1 MKKRRRKLKK
11 EVYYILIG
19 IVIFIILI
27 IIGINKI
34 KEYKY
39 HQTSEYHLLE
49 KGYSEEETK
58 EILTFGKEKI
68 EYFLNNEKNTQII
81 SLINEKYYLDKNFD
95 KYIEYLKEN
104 PNLETNIIVR
114 NINIHL
120 NYDFY
125 EQTYHANMDLDTS
138 ILVNKYY
145 YLKSDYIPDDLVTI
159 SQTYSWGEN
168 GSQKTRQ
175 VVYDAFI
182 DMWNSA
188 NKEGYY
194 LMINSSFRNYQ
205 DQESVYNNYKNTSGQ
220 TYADSIATRPGFSEH
235 QTGLALDIFSKNNTN
250 KNTFKDS
257 EEANWLK
264 ENAYKFGFI
273 LRYPEE
279 FENIT
284 GITYEAWHYR
294 YVGKDIAKYIYENNI
309 TFDEYY
315 AYFLED

>member
-19 IVIFIILI
+19 LVIFIILI
-27 IIGINKI
+27 VIGIDKF

-39 HQTSEYHLLE
+39 HQTNEYHLLE
-49 KGYSEEETK
+49 KGYNEEETS
-58 EILTFGKEKI
+58 EILKLDDELIK
-68 EYFLNNEKNTQII
+68 YFLNNEKNSKII
-81 SLINEKYYLDKNFD
+81 SLIKEKYYLNKKFD
-95 KYIEYLKEN
+95 KYIEYLNDN
-104 PNLETNIIVR
+104 PTLDTETIVR
-114 NINIHL
+114 DINIHL
-120 NYDFY
+120 NYEFY
-125 EQTYHANMDLDTS
+125 EQTYKANTNLDTA

-145 YLKSDYIPDDLVTI
+145 YLESDYIPDDLVNI

-182 DMWNSA
+182 DMWNAA

-194 LMINSSFRNYQ
+194 LMVNSSFRNYQ
-205 DQESVYNNYKNTSGQ
+205 DQESVYNAYKNTSGE
-220 TYADSIATRPGFSEH
+220 TYANSIATKPGFSEH

-250 KNTFKDS
+250 KNTFKDTP
-257 EEANWLK
+257 EAKWLK
-264 ENAYKFGFI
+264 ENAYKYGFI

-279 FENIT
+279 FEEIT
-284 GITYEAWHYR
+284 GITFEPWHYR

-315 AYFLED
+315 AYYLED

>member
-1 MKKRRRKLKK
+1 MKKRRRLKK
-11 EVYYILIG
+11 EVYFVLIG
-19 IVIFIILI
+19 LVIFIILI
-27 IIGINKI
+27 VIGIDKF

-39 HQTSEYHLLE
+39 HQTNEYHLLE
-49 KGYSEEETK
+49 KGYNEEETS
-58 EILTFGKEKI
+58 EILKLDDELIK
-68 EYFLNNEKNTQII
+68 YFLNNEKNSKII
-81 SLINEKYYLDKNFD
+81 SLIKEKYYLNKNFD
-95 KYIEYLKEN
+95 KYIEYLNDN
-104 PNLETNIIVR
+104 PTLDTETIVR
-114 NINIHL
+114 DINIHL

-125 EQTYHANMDLDTS
+125 EQTYKANTNLDTA

-145 YLKSDYIPDDLVTI
+145 YLESDYIPDDLVNI

-182 DMWNSA
+182 DMWNAA

-194 LMINSSFRNYQ
+194 LMVNSSFRNYQ
-205 DQESVYNNYKNTSGQ
+205 DQESVYNAYKNTSGE
-220 TYADSIATRPGFSEH
+220 TYANSIATKPGFSEH
-235 QTGLALDIFSKNNTN
+235 QTGLALDIFSKSNTN

-257 EEANWLK
+257 PEAKWLK
-264 ENAYKFGFI
+264 ENAYKYGFI

-279 FENIT
+279 FEKIT
-284 GITYEAWHYR
+284 GITFEPWHYR

-315 AYFLED
+315 AYYLED

>member
-49 KGYSEEETK
+49 KGYNEEETT
-58 EILTFGKEKI
+58 EILKLDDELIK
-68 EYFLNNEKNTQII
+68 YFLNNEKNSKII
-81 SLINEKYYLDKNFD
+81 SLIKEKYYLNKNFD
-95 KYIEYLKEN
+95 KYIEYLNDN
-104 PNLETNIIVR
+104 PTLDTKTIVR
-114 NINIHL
+114 DINTHL

-125 EQTYHANMDLDTS
+125 EKTYKANTSLDTA

-145 YLKSDYIPDDLVTI
+145 YLESDYIPDDLVNI

-182 DMWNSA
+182 DMWNAA

-194 LMINSSFRNYQ
+194 LMVNSSFRNYQ
-205 DQESVYNNYKNTSGQ
+205 DQESVYNAYKNTSGE
-220 TYADSIATRPGFSEH
+220 TYANSIATKPGFSEH

-250 KNTFKDS
+250 KNTFKDTP
-257 EEANWLK
+257 EAKWLK
-264 ENAYKFGFI
+264 ENAYKYGFI

>member
-1 MKKRRRKLKK
+1 MKKRRRLKK
-11 EVYYILIG
+11 EVYFVLIG
-19 IVIFIILI
+19 LVIFIILI
-27 IIGINKI
+27 VIGVDKF

-39 HQTSEYHLLE
+39 HQTNEYHLLE
-49 KGYSEEETK
+49 KGYNEEETS
-58 EILTFGKEKI
+58 EILKLDDELIK
-68 EYFLNNEKNTQII
+68 YFLNNEKNSKII
-81 SLINEKYYLDKNFD
+81 SLIKEKYYLNKKFD
-95 KYIEYLKEN
+95 KYIEYLNDN
-104 PNLETNIIVR
+104 PTLDTATIVR
-114 NINIHL
+114 DINIHL

-125 EQTYHANMDLDTS
+125 EKTYKANTNLDTA

-145 YLKSDYIPDDLVTI
+145 YLESDYIPDDLVNI

-182 DMWNSA
+182 DMWNAA

-194 LMINSSFRNYQ
+194 LMVNSSFRNYQ
-205 DQESVYNNYKNTSGQ
+205 DQESVYNAYKNTSGE
-220 TYADSIATRPGFSEH
+220 TYANSIATKPGFSEH
-235 QTGLALDIFSKNNTN
+235 QTGLALDIFSKSNTN
-250 KNTFKDS
+250 KNTFKDTP
-257 EEANWLK
+257 EAKWLK
-264 ENAYKFGFI
+264 ENAYKYGFI

-279 FENIT
+279 FEEIT
-284 GITYEAWHYR
+284 GITFEPWHYR

>member
-1 MKKRRRKLKK
+1 MKKRRRLKK
-11 EVYYILIG
+11 EVYFVLIG
-19 IVIFIILI
+19 LVIFIILI
-27 IIGINKI
+27 VIGVNKF

-39 HQTSEYHLLE
+39 HQTNEYHLLE
-49 KGYSEEETK
+49 KGYDEEETS
-58 EILTFGKEKI
+58 EILKLNDELIK
-68 EYFLNNEKNTQII
+68 YFLNNEKNSKII
-81 SLINEKYYLDKNFD
+81 SLIKEKYYLDKNFD
-95 KYIEYLKEN
+95 KYLEYLNDN
-104 PNLETNIIVR
+104 PNLDTATIVR
-114 NINIHL
+114 DINIHL

-125 EQTYHANMDLDTS
+125 EQTYKANTNLDTA

-145 YLKSDYIPDDLVTI
+145 YLESDYIPEDLVNI

-175 VVYDAFI
+175 IVYNAFI
-182 DMWNSA
+182 DMWNAA

-205 DQESVYNNYKNTSGQ
+205 DQESVYNAYKNTSGE
-220 TYADSIATRPGFSEH
+220 TYANSIATKPGFSEH
-235 QTGLALDIFSKNNTN
+235 QTGLALDIFSKSNTN

-257 EEANWLK
+257 PEARWLK
-264 ENAYKFGFI
+264 ENAYKYGFI

-279 FENIT
+279 FEEIT
-284 GITYEAWHYR
+284 GISFEPWHYR

-315 AYFLED
+315 AYYLED

>member
-1 MKKRRRKLKK
+1 MKKRRRLKK
-11 EVYYILIG
+11 EVYFVLIG
-19 IVIFIILI
+19 LVIFIILI
-27 IIGINKI
+27 VIGVDKF

-39 HQTSEYHLLE
+39 HQTNEYHLLE
-49 KGYSEEETK
+49 KGYNEEETT
-58 EILTFGKEKI
+58 EILKLDDELIK
-68 EYFLNNEKNTQII
+68 YFLNNEKNSKII
-81 SLINEKYYLDKNFD
+81 SLIKEKYYLNKNFD
-95 KYIEYLKEN
+95 KYIEYLNDN
-104 PNLETNIIVR
+104 PTLDTETIVR
-114 NINIHL
+114 DINIHL

-125 EQTYHANMDLDTS
+125 EQTYKANTNLDTA

-145 YLKSDYIPDDLVTI
+145 YLESDYIPDDLVNI

-182 DMWNSA
+182 DMWNAA

-194 LMINSSFRNYQ
+194 LMVNSSFRNYQ
-205 DQESVYNNYKNTSGQ
+205 DQESVYNAYKNTSGE
-220 TYADSIATRPGFSEH
+220 TYANSIATKPGFSEH
-235 QTGLALDIFSKNNTN
+235 QTGLALDIFSKSNTN
-250 KNTFKDS
+250 KNTFKDTP
-257 EEANWLK
+257 EAKWLK
-264 ENAYKFGFI
+264 ENAYKYGFI

-279 FENIT
+279 FEEVT
-284 GITYEAWHYR
+284 GITFEPWHYR

>member
-1 MKKRRRKLKK
+1 MKKRRRLKK
-11 EVYYILIG
+11 EVYFVLIG
-19 IVIFIILI
+19 LVIFIILI
-27 IIGINKI
+27 VIGVNKF

-39 HQTSEYHLLE
+39 HQTNEYHLLE
-49 KGYSEEETK
+49 KGYDEEETS
-58 EILTFGKEKI
+58 EILKLNDELIK
-68 EYFLNNEKNTQII
+68 YFLNNEKNSKII
-81 SLINEKYYLDKNFD
+81 SLIKEKYYLDKNFD
-95 KYIEYLKEN
+95 KYLEYLNDN
-104 PNLETNIIVR
+104 PNLDTATIVR
-114 NINIHL
+114 DINIHL

-125 EQTYHANMDLDTS
+125 EQTYKANTNLDTA

-145 YLKSDYIPDDLVTI
+145 YLESDYIPEDLVNI

-175 VVYDAFI
+175 IVYNAFI
-182 DMWNSA
+182 DMWNAA

-205 DQESVYNNYKNTSGQ
+205 DQESVYNAYKNTSGE
-220 TYADSIATRPGFSEH
+220 TYANSIATKPGFSEH
-235 QTGLALDIFSKNNTN
+235 QTGLALDIFSKSNTN

-257 EEANWLK
+257 PEAKWLK
-264 ENAYKFGFI
+264 ENAYKYGFI

-279 FENIT
+279 FEEIT
-284 GITYEAWHYR
+284 GISFEPWHYR

-315 AYFLED
+315 AYFLE

>member
-1 MKKRRRKLKK
+1 MKKRRRLKK
-11 EVYYILIG
+11 EVYFVLIG
-19 IVIFIILI
+19 LVIFIILI
-27 IIGINKI
+27 VIGVDKF

-39 HQTSEYHLLE
+39 HQTNEYHLLE
-49 KGYSEEETK
+49 KGYNKEETS
-58 EILTFGKEKI
+58 EILKLDDELIK
-68 EYFLNNEKNTQII
+68 YFLNNEKNSKII
-81 SLINEKYYLDKNFD
+81 SLIKEKYYLNKKFD
-95 KYIEYLKEN
+95 KYIEYLNDN
-104 PNLETNIIVR
+104 PTLDTETIVR
-114 NINIHL
+114 DINIHL

-125 EQTYHANMDLDTS
+125 EQTYKANTNLDTA

-145 YLKSDYIPDDLVTI
+145 YLESDYIPDDLVNI

-182 DMWNSA
+182 DMWNAA

-194 LMINSSFRNYQ
+194 LMVNSSFRNYQ
-205 DQESVYNNYKNTSGQ
+205 DQESVYNAYKNTSGE
-220 TYADSIATRPGFSEH
+220 TYANSIATKPGFSEH
-235 QTGLALDIFSKNNTN
+235 QTGLALDIFSKSNTN
-250 KNTFKDS
+250 KNTFKDTP
-257 EEANWLK
+257 EAKWLK
-264 ENAYKFGFI
+264 ENAYKYGFI

-279 FENIT
+279 FEEVT
-284 GITYEAWHYR
+284 GITFEPWHYR

>member
-1 MKKRRRKLKK
+1 MKKRRRLKK
-11 EVYYILIG
+11 EVYFVLIG
-19 IVIFIILI
+19 LVIFIILI
-27 IIGINKI
+27 IIGVDKF

-39 HQTSEYHLLE
+39 DQTNEYHLLE
-49 KGYSEEETK
+49 KGYNEEETS
-58 EILTFGKEKI
+58 EILKLDDELIK
-68 EYFLNNEKNTQII
+68 YFLNNEKNSKII
-81 SLINEKYYLDKNFD
+81 SLIKEKYYLNKNFD
-95 KYIEYLKEN
+95 KYIEYLNDN
-104 PNLETNIIVR
+104 PTLDTETIVR
-114 NINIHL
+114 DINIHL

-125 EQTYHANMDLDTS
+125 EQTYKANTNLDTA

-145 YLKSDYIPDDLVTI
+145 YLESDYIPDDLVNI

-182 DMWNSA
+182 DMWNAA

-194 LMINSSFRNYQ
+194 LMVNSSFRNYQ
-205 DQESVYNNYKNTSGQ
+205 DQESVYNAYKNTSGE
-220 TYADSIATRPGFSEH
+220 TYANSIATKPGFSEH
-235 QTGLALDIFSKNNTN
+235 QTGLALDIFSKSNTN
-250 KNTFKDS
+250 KNTFKDTP
-257 EEANWLK
+257 EAKWLK
-264 ENAYKFGFI
+264 ENAYKYGFI

-279 FENIT
+279 FEEIT
-284 GITYEAWHYR
+284 GITFEPWHYR